1 MALIIYAAI
10 CVCAGAL
17 LFIMA
22 FFGSDYD
29 AGVDVDVDVDVDI
42 DADFD
47 VDGVD
52 MDAGDFGGPGVLS
65 IKLIMFFLIGF
76 GLFGFLAKH
85 FEWPVYHV
93 IVAIAGGTVV
103 WYIGYKL
110 LSLLYS
116 QQSNSQIRAHQFVG
130 KEARVTVPIPKG
142 GGTGEIEATDKDTGR
157 SAYFSARATD
167 PDKEHQRGEA
177 VKVKSVTGGTAVVE

>member
-1 MALIIYAAI
+1 MALIIYASI
-10 CVCAGAL
+10 CVCSGAL

-22 FFGSDYD
+22 VFGSDYD
-29 AGVDVDVDVDVDI
+29 TDVDVDVDI
-42 DADFD
+42 D
-47 VDGVD
+47 VGGVD
-52 MDAGDFGGPGVLS
+52 IDGGDFGGPGVLS

-76 GLFGFLAKH
+76 GLFGFMAKH
-85 FEWPVYHV
+85 LGWPVYHV
-93 IVAIAGGTVV
+93 IVAIAGGAVV

-110 LSLLYS
+110 LGLLYS
-116 QQSNSQIRAHQFVG
+116 QQSNSQIMARQFVG
-130 KEARVTVPIPKG
+130 KGARVTVPIPKG

-167 PDKEHQRGEA
+167 PDKEHQRGET